1 LVDRLSSNPTEQLV
15 HRDVVTS
22 TQLRKRFSRVLDSVR
37 DGQHLKISFHGRL
50 IALLDPSAEVETVRT
65 LSRSKVLQTLQDFM
79 LNLRQK
85 GPALVVDERNPDDAG
100 VAISASPQK
109 ELRLREDV
117 SDEIRQFLTIVEG
130 RTPEEVASALRLWD
144 MSQTLRDRL
153 PREEPTSPDITPSP
167 SDFIR
172 LSKAEREVCE
182 LLLKGWSYK
191 EIAKP
196 LGRSITTIR
205 GAATRAFQKLGVRNK
220 SEFYIHYINV
230 RGP

>member
-1 LVDRLSSNPTEQLV
+1 MLN
-15 HRDVVTS
+15 
-22 TQLRKRFSRVLDSVR
+22 SVR

-65 LSRSKVLQTLQDFM
+65 LSRSKVLQTLQEFM
-79 LNLRQK
+79 LNLHQK
-85 GPALVVDERNPDDAG
+85 GPALVIDERNPDDAG

-109 ELRLREDV
+109 ELRLRENL
-117 SDEIRQFLTIVEG
+117 SAEIRQFLEIVEG

-191 EIAKP
+191 EIAKS

-230 RGP
+230 RESQTESPSKLK